1 MLEFPLDLASFS
13 TETKARL
20 TDLSAKLSKGF
31 AAHTAQRRKSGL
43 LIDSIDS
50 KPCKPILDE
59 IDTVLAGHYG
69 FTPEELDFIL
79 NYDIKYRMGRD
90 TGEEEGE

>member
-1 MLEFPLDLASFS
+1 MLLSQLAI
-13 TETKARL
+13 RV
-20 TDLSAKLSKGF
+20 TDLSVKLSKGC
-31 AAHTAQRRKSGL
+31 AANTSQWRKSGL

-69 FTPEELDFIL
+69 FTAEELDFIL
-79 NYDIKYRMGRD
+79 NYDIKYRLGRNA
-90 TGEEEGE
+90 GEEEE